1 MYKQSAAG
9 RLISVAQFSAELASR
24 EILEEEP
31 EKEKKGDDE
40 IREERRSVAE
50 RERHDVGA

>member
-24 EILEEEP
+24 EIPEEEP